1 MLKNKI
7 LIIIPARLSSAR
19 LPKKHLF
26 KIGNLRVIEIIF
38 KRLSKNF
45 KEENIFIA
53 TSNNKFDNELCE
65 FCKKKNINFFRGS
78 LSNVVNRVYK
88 LAITQKAYGFVRING
103 DSPLIITSII
113 KKALKIFKT
122 KKYDLVTNVFPR
134 SYPAGMS
141 VEIIKTQ
148 VLKKIIK
155 KNKKK
160 IHKEHITSYIYEN
173 YKDFR
178 IYNIKNKKN
187 YSNVHLAI
195 DTYRD
200 FLKIKKILLKQKNN
214 RLSLRDII
222 REYEKN

>member
-1 MLKNKI
+1 MSKSKI
-7 LIIIPARLSSAR
+7 IIIIPARLSSVR

-38 KRLSKNF
+38 KRLSENF
-45 KEENIFIA
+45 KKENIFVA
-53 TSNNKFDNELCE
+53 TSNNKSDNELCE

-78 LSNVVNRVYK
+78 LNNVINRVYK

-103 DSPLIITSII
+103 DSPLVISSTI
-113 KKALKIFKT
+113 KKAVKKFKT

-134 SYPAGMS
+134 SFPVGMS

-148 VLKKIIK
+148 ALKKILKKIK
-155 KNKKK
+155 KRL
-160 IHKEHITSYIYEN
+160 HKEHITSYIYEN

-187 YSNVHLAI
+187 YSNIHLAI

-200 FLKIKKILLKQKNN
+200 FIKIKRILLKQKKN
-214 RLSLRDII
+214 RLNLRDII
-222 REYEKN
+222 KEYEKN